1 MNVPLFLAGLFAL
14 LASAVHGLGGELLV
28 LRRLWLEPL
37 PATKFGGPVMTRA
50 MVHVTWH
57 IVTFAFLAVGV
68 GMVISAALL
77 DGDAA
82 DVLAW
87 FCAAAFTGFAAVA
100 IVLGGAKQSPRAFV
114 RHPGPV
120 VLAAT
125 AALAWWG
132 AV

>member
-1 MNVPLFLAGLFAL
+1 MNTPLFLAGLLAL
-14 LASAVHGLGGELLV
+14 VASAVHGLGGELLV
-28 LRRLWLEPL
+28 VRRLWREPL
-37 PATKFGGPVMTRA
+37 PSTRFGGEAMTRA

-68 GMVISAALL
+68 GMVLAAAVLE
-77 DGDAA
+77 DEAA
-82 DVLAW
+82 DALAW
-87 FCAAAFTGFAAVA
+87 FCAAAFTGFASVA
-100 IVLGGAKQSPRAFV
+100 IFLGGASQSPRAFI